1 MIYIGIGSNLNGKN
15 NETPLQNCK
24 KALVELKKEVNICK
38 ISSWYKSEPIP
49 VSNQPWFINGV
60 IEISTNKSSLDLL
73 EFILSIE
80 KVFGRVR
87 EKKNEARIL
96 DLDIIDYKKKILY
109 IKNKLIIP
117 HPRMHER
124 SFVLQPLSE
133 LNPKWMHPIKKKGIK
148 ELIRNLND
156 KQKIFKI
163 SKNFF
168 YTNICLSL

>member
-24 KALVELKKEVNICK
+24 KALIELKKEVDICK

-49 VSNQPWFINGV
+49 VSNQPWFINGI

-80 KVFGRVR
+80 EVFGRVR

-133 LNPKWMHPIKKKGIK
+133 LNPKWIHPIKKKGIK

-156 KQKIFKI
+156 KQKISKI
-163 SKNFF
+163 SKK
-168 YTNICLSL
+168 

>member
-80 KVFGRVR
+80 EVFGRVR

-163 SKNFF
+163 SKK
-168 YTNICLSL
+168 

>member
-73 EFILSIE
+73 EFILNIE
-80 KVFGRVR
+80 EFFGRLR

-156 KQKIFKI
+156 KQKISKI
-163 SKNFF
+163 SKK
-168 YTNICLSL
+168 

>member
-24 KALVELKKEVNICK
+24 KALEELKKEVNICK

-49 VSNQPWFINGV
+49 VSNQSWYINGV
-60 IEISTNKSSLDLL
+60 VEISTNKSSIDLL

-80 KVFGRVR
+80 KIFGRVR

-156 KQKIFKI
+156 KQKISKI
-163 SKNFF
+163 SKK
-168 YTNICLSL
+168 

>member
-96 DLDIIDYKKKILY
+96 DLDMIDYKKKILY

-156 KQKIFKI
+156 KQKISKI
-163 SKNFF
+163 SKK
-168 YTNICLSL
+168 

>member
-60 IEISTNKSSLDLL
+60 IEISTDKSSLDLL

-80 KVFGRVR
+80 KIFGRVR

-156 KQKIFKI
+156 KQKISKI
-163 SKNFF
+163 SKK
-168 YTNICLSL
+168 

>member
-24 KALVELKKEVNICK
+24 KAVVELKKEVNICK

-49 VSNQPWFINGV
+49 VSNQPWLINGA

-80 KVFGRVR
+80 KIYGRVR
-87 EKKNEARIL
+87 KKKNEARIL

-124 SFVLQPLSE
+124 SFVLQPLNE
-133 LNPKWMHPIKKKGIK
+133 LNPKWIHPIKKKGIK
-148 ELIRNLND
+148 ELIRNLNN
-156 KQKIFKI
+156 KQKISKI
-163 SKNFF
+163 SKK
-168 YTNICLSL
+168 

>member
-60 IEISTNKSSLDLL
+60 VEISTNKSSLDLL
-73 EFILSIE
+73 KFILSIE
-80 KVFGRVR
+80 EVFGRVR

-156 KQKIFKI
+156 KQKISKI
-163 SKNFF
+163 SKK
-168 YTNICLSL
+168 

>member
-49 VSNQPWFINGV
+49 VSNQPWFINGI

-80 KVFGRVR
+80 KVYGRVR

-156 KQKIFKI
+156 KQKISKI
-163 SKNFF
+163 SKK
-168 YTNICLSL
+168 

>member
-60 IEISTNKSSLDLL
+60 IEISTDKSSLDLL

-133 LNPKWMHPIKKKGIK
+133 LNPKWIHPIKKKGIK
-148 ELIRNLND
+148 ELIRNLNN
-156 KQKIFKI
+156 KQKISKI
-163 SKNFF
+163 SKK
-168 YTNICLSL
+168 

>member
-60 IEISTNKSSLDLL
+60 IKIRTDKSSLDLL

-156 KQKIFKI
+156 KQKISKI
-163 SKNFF
+163 SKK
-168 YTNICLSL
+168 

>member
-24 KALVELKKEVNICK
+24 KAVVELKKEVNICK
-38 ISSWYKSEPIP
+38 ISSWYKSEPTP
-49 VSNQPWFINGV
+49 VSNQPWYINGV
-60 IEISTNKSSLDLL
+60 VEISTSKSPIDLL
-73 EFILSIE
+73 EFILNTE
-80 KVFGRVR
+80 EFFGRVR
-87 EKKNEARIL
+87 KKKNEARIL

-133 LNPKWMHPIKKKGIK
+133 LNPKWIHPIKKKGLK
-148 ELIRNLND
+148 ELISNLND

-163 SKNFF
+163 SKK
-168 YTNICLSL
+168 

>member
-1 MIYIGIGSNLNGKN
+1 LIYIGIGSNLNGKN

-73 EFILSIE
+73 KFILSIE
-80 KVFGRVR
+80 EVFGRVR
-87 EKKNEARIL
+87 KKKNEARIL

-109 IKNKLIIP
+109 KKNKLIIP

-133 LNPKWMHPIKKKGIK
+133 LNPKWIHPIKKKGIK

-156 KQKIFKI
+156 KQKILKI
-163 SKNFF
+163 SKK
-168 YTNICLSL
+168 

>member
-80 KVFGRVR
+80 EVFGRVR

-133 LNPKWMHPIKKKGIK
+133 LNPKWIHPIKKKGLK
-148 ELIRNLND
+148 ELISNLND
-156 KQKIFKI
+156 KNVLCVCGI
-163 SKNFF
+163 
-168 YTNICLSL
+168 

>member
-60 IEISTNKSSLDLL
+60 IEISTDKSLLDLL

-156 KQKIFKI
+156 KQKILKI
-163 SKNFF
+163 SKK
-168 YTNICLSL
+168 

>member
-60 IEISTNKSSLDLL
+60 IEISTDKSSLDLL

-156 KQKIFKI
+156 KQKISKI
-163 SKNFF
+163 SKK
-168 YTNICLSL
+168 

>member
-1 MIYIGIGSNLNGKN
+1 MIYIGIGSNLSGKN

-24 KALVELKKEVNICK
+24 KALIELKKEVDICK

-49 VSNQPWFINGV
+49 VSNQPWFINGI
-60 IEISTNKSSLDLL
+60 IEISTDKSSLDLL

-96 DLDIIDYKKKILY
+96 DLDLIDYKKKILY

-156 KQKIFKI
+156 KQKISKI
-163 SKNFF
+163 SKK
-168 YTNICLSL
+168 

>member
-60 IEISTNKSSLDLL
+60 IEISTDKSSLDLL

-87 EKKNEARIL
+87 KKKNEARIL

-156 KQKIFKI
+156 KQKISKI
-163 SKNFF
+163 SKK
-168 YTNICLSL
+168 

>member
-60 IEISTNKSSLDLL
+60 IEISTDKSSLDLL

-124 SFVLQPLSE
+124 SFVLQPLNE
-133 LNPKWMHPIKKKGIK
+133 LNPKWIHPIKKKGIK

-156 KQKIFKI
+156 KQKISKI
-163 SKNFF
+163 SKK
-168 YTNICLSL
+168 

>member
-49 VSNQPWFINGV
+49 VSNQPWFINGA

-117 HPRMHER
+117 HPKMHER

-156 KQKIFKI
+156 KQKISKI
-163 SKNFF
+163 SKK
-168 YTNICLSL
+168 

>member
-1 MIYIGIGSNLNGKN
+1 LIYIGIGSNLNGKN

-60 IEISTNKSSLDLL
+60 IEISTDKSSLDLL

-80 KVFGRVR
+80 EVSGRVR

-117 HPRMHER
+117 HPKMHER

-156 KQKIFKI
+156 KQKISKI
-163 SKNFF
+163 SKK
-168 YTNICLSL
+168 